1 MTFPQ
6 CWRLDGISPMNR
18 TVDRVPKRA
27 ETDWLRLLGDTGIDL
42 DREAAP
48 LRCARHFN
56 LDDGEL
62 DRHGM
67 LRQFIQG
74 TAIAASA
81 AVLMPHRMTFPGAV
95 VASLGLEGSEQP
107 VWLFDDAEHRL
118 GRLAADRAATITGVA
133 AAGWTLPYY
142 PPQLFVGRETP
153 GDGWETVA
161 TGRMALTSHG
171 VAYDGNGVGHRET
184 AGQFVGAG
192 MDLHN
197 ICTKT
202 AQ

>member
-1 MTFPQ
+1 MGSCRYCGRGVGWFHTSHPG
-6 CWRLDGISPMNR
+6 CRDARRSGLARM
-18 TVDRVPKRA
+18 VDQATQAAERPEFAQRRV
-27 ETDWLRLLGDTGIDL
+27 LQLL
-42 DREAAP
+42 
-48 LRCARHFN
+48 
-56 LDDGEL
+56 
-62 DRHGM
+62 
-67 LRQFIQG
+67 
-74 TAIAASA
+74 
-81 AVLMPHRMTFPGAV
+81 
-95 VASLGLEGSEQP
+95 
-107 VWLFDDAEHRL
+107 WLFDDAEYRL